1 MKSCYTMRLSN
12 PRGMML
18 LDNLV
23 VLITGASSGIGLA
36 ALRLFSDEGARV
48 VGLARRAGAA
58 QDVVAELTAVGRIA
72 KFYRADITDPQQISA
87 VVNEIEQ
94 SVGPLDAALNNASV
108 TQDAYP
114 IDEIPDHVFDEVLTT
129 NIKGTWHCLRSELG
143 VMKRRGHGAIVNV
156 SSIAGVRGFP
166 GLAAY
171 TASKHAILGLTRSAA
186 LDAAA
191 YGVRVNC
198 LCPGT
203 TRTPMMERQMLTRPG
218 GEQATLARIPL
229 GRIAS
234 AQEQAQ
240 AAAWLLSN
248 RASFVTG
255 EELVVDGGGTIR

>member
-1 MKSCYTMRLSN
+1 
-12 PRGMML
+12 ML
-18 LDNLV
+18 LDKRV
-23 VLITGASSGIGLA
+23 VLVSGASSGIGLE
-36 ALRLFSDEGARV
+36 ALRLFSDEGAHV
-48 VGLARRAGAA
+48 VGLARRSGAA
-58 QDVVAELTAVGRIA
+58 AELVAELNAAGRVA
-72 KFYRADITDPQQISA
+72 KFYAADITVA
-87 VVNEIEQ
+87 GEIEAVIDDVER
-94 SVGPLDAALNNASV
+94 SMGPLDSALNNASL

-114 IDEIPDHVFDEVLTT
+114 IDEIPDDVFDEILAT
-129 NIKGTWHCLRSELG
+129 NIKGTWHCLRSELR
-143 VMKRRGHGAIVNV
+143 VMKKRGRGAIVNV

-171 TASKHAILGLTRSAA
+171 TASKHAIVGLTRSAA

-218 GEQATLARIPL
+218 GEQVTLARIPL
-229 GRIAS
+229 GRIA
-234 AQEQAQ
+234 APLEQAQ
-240 AAAWLLSN
+240 AAAWLLSE

>member
-1 MKSCYTMRLSN
+1 
-12 PRGMML
+12 ML
-18 LDNLV
+18 LRERIILV
-23 VLITGASSGIGLA
+23 TGASSGIGLA
-36 ALRLFSDEGARV
+36 ALRVFAEEGAAV
-48 VGLARRAGAA
+48 IGLARRVGDAATELEALRSAGHR
-58 QDVVAELTAVGRIA
+58 VWFET
-72 KFYRADITDPQQISA
+72 ADITQPGD
-87 VVNEIEQ
+87 IERVIDFIERD
-94 SVGPLDAALNNASV
+94 VGPLDGAFNNASI

-114 IDEIPDHVFDEVLTT
+114 VDELPESVFDEVLSI
-129 NIKGTWHCLRSELG
+129 NVKGTWRCLRAELAA
-143 VMKRRGHGAIVNV
+143 MRPRGRGAIVNT

-171 TASKHAILGLTRSAA
+171 SASKHAILGLTRSAA

-191 YGVRVNC
+191 SGIRINC

-203 TRTPMMERQMLTRPG
+203 TRTPMMEQQMRTRPG
-218 GEQATLARIPL
+218 GEQITLARIPL

-234 AQEQAQ
+234 PVEQAQ